1 MSLPFAPCRSYL
13 HPLARGP
20 VTSFSFILFSF
31 IPLITSSKP
40 AMTDQGFLTSHPSE
54 ADSAPLPHS
63 LPSNSTSEQSC
74 DHIVPTHNPG

>member
-1 MSLPFAPCRSYL
+1 MSLPFPPSRSYL

-40 AMTDQGFLTSHPSE
+40 AMTDQVFLTSYPSD
-54 ADSAPLPHS
+54 ADSAPLPHFS
-63 LPSNSTSEQSC
+63 PHFHFRAVL
-74 DHIVPTHNPG
+74 

>member
-31 IPLITSSKP
+31 IPLTTSSKP
-40 AMTDQGFLTSHPSE
+40 AMTDQGFLTSHPSD

-63 LPSNSTSEQSC
+63 LPPPIPLPSSLVIILC
-74 DHIVPTHNPG
+74 LPR